1 MIGQARQACV
11 LLHNPA
17 NVYCAIADSFPCSA
31 KDLARCRL
39 NSVPMFAL
47 PRSRAAS
54 RGQRF
59 GGAPLARKA
68 TGCEN
73 LVMQESDPAQAA
85 QLVRALCDQLRE
97 MTAQLAWADARNVPG
112 PNGHATRLDAAAL
125 RRDIAEAQM
134 HIDRLQRRYRL
145 GEERLQ
151 QRPNGAQPRS
161 LAYPQAR

>member
-1 MIGQARQACV
+1 
-11 LLHNPA
+11 
-17 NVYCAIADSFPCSA
+17 
-31 KDLARCRL
+31 
-39 NSVPMFAL
+39 
-47 PRSRAAS
+47 
-54 RGQRF
+54 
-59 GGAPLARKA
+59 
-68 TGCEN
+68 
-73 LVMQESDPAQAA
+73 MQESDPAQAA

-151 QRPNGAQPRS
+151 QRPNGVQPRS
-161 LAYPQAR
+161 MAYPQAR